1 LREIGR
7 VRLGNPND
15 TRILPVTRKMTTFHD
30 GVNGSLYSRKLFFL
44 RVASP
49 DLAQVSA
56 YPARCG
62 VPVNVFRRGELDVA
76 SGGSGED

>member
-44 RVASP
+44 RV
-49 DLAQVSA
+49 
-56 YPARCG
+56 G
-62 VPVNVFRRGELDVA
+62 VFLISRSQPRL
-76 SGGSGED
+76 GSG